1 MPLKRI
7 SLEDTM
13 KKIIDLIDQEMT
25 AAFEKAGYEA
35 SYGKVTL
42 SNRPAPWRRR
52 RHTGRLPL

>member
-35 SYGKVTL
+35 S
-42 SNRPAPWRRR
+42 
-52 RHTGRLPL
+52 